1 MFFKVEDCR
10 REEGRVNPDFEV
22 VAGEAALK
30 AVQLGARNSPMQMCL
45 SAVVGSPQSKK
56 QKPEQDFEGVR

>member
-1 MFFKVEDCR
+1 MNPNFK
-10 REEGRVNPDFEV
+10 V